1 MVAKLDYTTL
11 SFHFFVTLLAFYLTA
26 LIVSHKLSIRFLL
39 NYERRTLLDGLYL
52 FTIYALRWQ
61 LAFRYL
67 TAYLGITIFS
77 SNKRELRLHRFCPL
91 IILKVSQLT
100 LRRRKFTI
108 DKKTLSTQVTRNDR
122 GL

>member
-1 MVAKLDYTTL
+1 M
-11 SFHFFVTLLAFYLTA
+11 
-26 LIVSHKLSIRFLL
+26 VSHKLSICFLL

-77 SNKRELRLHRFCPL
+77 SNKENLG
-91 IILKVSQLT
+91 
-100 LRRRKFTI
+100 FT
-108 DKKTLSTQVTRNDR
+108 DFAH
-122 GL
+122 